1 MCFSSHQYNLAIP
14 FNAGSGKVASA
25 SSNGFYI
32 DITPPV
38 VESIHHIDPSW
49 TDYEPTEFQ
58 GSNSSIGAYWEVT
71 EDESM
76 VSVISFSSLLFL
88 PF

>member
-1 MCFSSHQYNLAIP
+1 MKFTCSTKT
-14 FNAGSGKVASA
+14 GSGKDVLA

-32 DITPPV
+32 DVTPPV
-38 VESIHHIDPSW
+38 IGSIYHIDPSW

-76 VSVISFSSLLFL
+76 VCTTVLIS
-88 PF
+88 